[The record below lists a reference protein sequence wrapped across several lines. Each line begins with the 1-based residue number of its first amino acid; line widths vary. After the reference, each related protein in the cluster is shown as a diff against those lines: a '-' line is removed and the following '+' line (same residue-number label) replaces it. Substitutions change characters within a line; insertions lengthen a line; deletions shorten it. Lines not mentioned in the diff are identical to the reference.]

1 MELRQLVERLTE
13 KLELHET
20 EAAAFASEVDGGR
33 DIFESECGQ
42 RYHNGCADTIRE
54 TLELLSMLYIP
65 DDKEQFANPPI
76 NKTPS

>member
-13 KLELHET
+13 KLEIHES
-20 EAAAFASEVDGGR
+20 EVAAFANELDGGR

-42 RYHNGCADTIRE
+42 RYHNGCADTICE

-65 DDKEQFANPPI
+65 DDNEQFANPPA
-76 NKTPS
+76 NKTPT

>member
-13 KLELHET
+13 KLEIHES
-20 EAAAFASEVDGGR
+20 EAAAFANEVISGR

-65 DDKEQFANPPI
+65 DDQETFASPPT
-76 NKTPS
+76 NKTVT